1 MNIYTYLDYRKYLAD
16 ALAERKVQNYHFSFR
31 FIAQHLNLSSPGFFN
46 WVISGKR
53 KLPES
58 MIPKLSILFKL
69 DDKECAYL
77 SLMVRYTHTKNIAER
92 EKLFDQMTE
101 FAKKHKKHELQPAQ
115 FQLFS
120 KWYFLAIRELLRI
133 FDFKDDF
140 QALSAALRPR
150 IKSSEAREAIE
161 ILEKIGLI
169 AQNEKGY
176 YRPVETVLTTGNVWE
191 SEMITSLQIALI
203 DLGKDAVISVPKN
216 QRDISNLTICV
227 SVKAKKRIAE
237 EIFELRQKILAIS
250 ENDSEQTSVCQCNIQ
265 LFPISQIRQDQI

>member
-1 MNIYTYLDYRKYLAD
+1 
-16 ALAERKVQNYHFSFR
+16 
-31 FIAQHLNLSSPGFFN
+31 
-46 WVISGKR
+46 
-53 KLPES
+53 
-58 MIPKLSILFKL
+58 
-69 DDKECAYL
+69 
-77 SLMVRYTHTKNIAER
+77 MVRYTHTKNIAER